1 MGNIET
7 NILPSAYPSS
17 EGIESLIVANVPR
30 DLIAAMEEA
39 LITGAAEGAAGSGTL
54 AKGHRAHAV
63 GQMRHFRT
71 NERFFEALAAAE
83 ASPTPLNGN
92 RLVVGRVGIFYVSRF
107 NVTTH
112 FWSNAKRSKSRRQLA
127 MFNLAIEHLVT
138 PDLFENY
145 EPAQSAS
152 LFTVGVFDRSP
163 SNALAELVRVDI
175 AIPRPDMDGWL
186 YRQPV
191 AKALALYDTKP
202 QVIQPDMAYPVLKTA
217 IADIKKQNEK

>member
-1 MGNIET
+1 MGNIDT
-7 NILPSAYPSS
+7 NILPSYRSSS
-17 EGIESLIVANVPR
+17 ESIESLIITHVPR

-71 NERFFEALAAAE
+71 NERFFDALAAAE

-92 RLVVGRVGIFYVSRF
+92 RLVVGRVGIFHVSRF

-138 PDLFENY
+138 PDLFESY

-152 LFTVGVFDRSP
+152 LFAVGVFDRSP
-163 SNALAELVRVDI
+163 SNAFAELIRVDI
-175 AIPRPDMDGWL
+175 AIPRADMDGWL

-191 AKALALYDTKP
+191 AQTLALYDTKP
-202 QVIQPDMAYPVLKTA
+202 QITQPDMAHPVLKA
-217 IADIKKQNEK
+217 GIAEIKKQNEK